1 MKKVLILT
9 AGFGEGHNAA
19 ARNLR
24 DALEQVSGDVQVEV
38 LDLFDSTYGRFN
50 TLVKKAHLGV
60 VRHAPTLWR
69 GIYAMLD
76 HVSFADSG
84 IGGLTRLRHA
94 LGDVLRVTQP
104 DCVVS
109 TYPAYAPVIKELFR
123 DHSEKPFRF
132 ITVVTDSIS
141 VNAAWHRAP
150 SDVFI
155 VANEPTATVM
165 RAAGVEESRIRPLG
179 FPVSPHFANPA
190 HTPVLLDDDGPI
202 RLLYVINHGKKKAG
216 AVLERLLEIDRTH
229 LTITVG
235 RDAELKAELME
246 RFAKQL
252 HRVQILGWTNQMPTL
267 MLTHHAL
274 IGKAGG
280 AIVQEAIAARC
291 PMIVN
296 QIIPGQEEG
305 NARLIQQL
313 GLGAVADRNREVPG
327 ILEDAFAKNAR
338 LWREWRAN
346 LTKVSRPDASLRI
359 AELVLEECNDRGDW
373 TKFAPPAPEIVE
385 LPHASPRPAIPA
397 AAISPSSV
405 VSQPTQTGAPT
416 IVDGTQARRA
426 LLCDFHIHSNYS
438 DGKLTVPELVD
449 FYGPRGFDCICVTDH
464 LADPRRL
471 IGKLSKLSNLV
482 LAESQLD
489 EYFEVLAR
497 ERRRAW
503 RKYGMLLLTG
513 IEFNKDGL
521 SKKSSAHLLGID
533 LQAPIASSLDLA
545 ETIAH
550 IHTQG
555 GLAVASHPHVFKSE
569 WGKNTLYLWENQD
582 LFAPLLDAWEI
593 ANRNDIFAP
602 VGLKRLPFI
611 ANSDFH
617 KPKHIYSWKTLL
629 QCEKDVEAIKSCIR
643 RNEHVSITLYREG
656 GLLPMATREALGV
669 PELKQAQVSNPIA
682 ARLLVAGQNGPLEDT
697 YPFRLGLSR

>member
-24 DALEQVSGDVQVEV
+24 DALELVSDDVQVEV
-38 LDLFDSTYGRFN
+38 LDLFESTYGRFN
-50 TLVKKAHLGV
+50 TLVKRAHLGV
-60 VRHAPTLWR
+60 VRHTPTLWR

-76 HVSFADSG
+76 NVSFADNG

-109 TYPAYAPVIKELFR
+109 TYPAYAPVIRELFR

-132 ITVVTDSIS
+132 VTIVTDSIS

-150 SDVFI
+150 SDVFV
-155 VANEPTATVM
+155 VANEPTATVL
-165 RAAGVEESRIRPLG
+165 RAAGVEAARICPFG
-179 FPVSPHFANPA
+179 FPVSPYFAQPDLNP
-190 HTPVLLDDDGPI
+190 TTLDDDSPI

-216 AVLERLLEIDRTH
+216 AVLERLLELPRTH

-246 RFAKQL
+246 RFVKQA
-252 HRVQILGWTNQMPTL
+252 HRVQVLGWTNQMPAL
-267 MLTHHAL
+267 MLSHHVL

-280 AIVQEAIAARC
+280 AMVQEAIAARC

-313 GLGAVADRNREVPG
+313 GLGAVADRNRDVPG
-327 ILEDAFAKNAR
+327 ILLDAFAKNGR

-346 LTKVSRPDASLRI
+346 LAKVSRPDAALRI
-359 AELVLEECNDRGDW
+359 AELVLDECNDHGDW
-373 TKFAPPAPEIVE
+373 TKFAPRPPEVLPTPPSAPAGV
-385 LPHASPRPAIPA
+385 
-397 AAISPSSV
+397 SV
-405 VSQPTQTGAPT
+405 GPL
-416 IVDGTQARRA
+416 IVDGTHSRRA
-426 LLCDFHIHSNYS
+426 LLCDLHIHSNYS

-449 FYGPRGFDCICVTDH
+449 FYGPRGFDCICITDH

-471 IGKLSKLSNLV
+471 MGKLSKLSNLV
-482 LAESQLD
+482 LAERQLD

-503 RKYGMLLLTG
+503 RKYGMHLLTG

-521 SKKSSAHLLGID
+521 TKKSSAHLLGID
-533 LQAPIASSLDLA
+533 LQSPIASSLDLS
-545 ETIAH
+545 ETIAQ
-550 IHTQG
+550 IQAQG
-555 GLAVASHPHVFKSE
+555 GMAVASHPHVFKSE

-582 LFAPLLDAWEI
+582 HYAPLLDAWEI

-629 QCEKDVEAIKSCIR
+629 QCEKDPDAIKTCIR

-656 GLLPMATREALGV
+656 GLLPMASREERPA
-669 PELKQAQVSNPIA
+669 PEFKVAREMDLTAG
-682 ARLLVAGQNGPLEDT
+682 RLLAAGA
-697 YPFRLGLSR
+697 

>member
-24 DALEQVSGDVQVEV
+24 DALELVSGEVQVEV
-38 LDLFDSTYGRFN
+38 LDLFESTYGRFN
-50 TLVKKAHLGV
+50 SLVKQAHLRV

-76 HVSFADSG
+76 HVPFADSG

-94 LGDVLRVTQP
+94 LGDVLSVTQP

-109 TYPAYAPVIKELFR
+109 TYPAYAPVIRELFR

-132 ITVVTDSIS
+132 ITIVTDSIS

-150 SDVFI
+150 SDVFV
-155 VANEPTATVM
+155 VANEPTATVL
-165 RAAGVEESRIRPLG
+165 RAAGVEAQRIRPLG
-179 FPVSPHFANPA
+179 FPVSPQFANSELVP
-190 HTPVLLDDDGPI
+190 LSLDEDGPF
-202 RLLYVINHGKKKAG
+202 RLLYVINHGRRKAG
-216 AVLERLLEIDRTH
+216 AVLERLLELDRTH

-246 RFAKQL
+246 RFAKQA
-252 HRVQILGWTNQMPTL
+252 HRVQVLGWTNQMPAL
-267 MLTHHAL
+267 LLAHHVL

-280 AIVQEAIAARC
+280 AMVQEAIAARC

-305 NARLIQQL
+305 NARLLQQL
-313 GLGAVADRNREVPG
+313 GLGAVADRNREVPR
-327 ILEDAFAKNAR
+327 ILADAFAKNAR

-346 LTKVSRPDASLRI
+346 LTRVSRPDASLRI
-359 AELVLEECNDRGDW
+359 AALVLEQCTEPGDW
-373 TKFAPPAPEIVE
+373 TKFAPPAPPV
-385 LPHASPRPAIPA
+385 LPAPERTAIPGPA
-397 AAISPSSV
+397 
-405 VSQPTQTGAPT
+405 TPT
-416 IVDGTQARRA
+416 IVDGAQARRA
-426 LLCDFHIHSNYS
+426 LLCDFHIHSTYS

-482 LAESQLD
+482 LAERQLD
-489 EYFEVLAR
+489 EYFEVLAS

-521 SKKSSAHLLGID
+521 TRKSSAHLLGID
-533 LQAPIASSLDLA
+533 LQAPIAAALDLP

-550 IHTQG
+550 THTQG

-569 WGKNTLYLWENQD
+569 WGKNTLYLWEHQD

-629 QCEKDVEAIKSCIR
+629 HCDKDPDAIKACIR

-656 GLLPMATREALGV
+656 GLLPVALREAAPASPRQLHAV
-669 PELKQAQVSNPIA
+669 PVEPSDLAT
-682 ARLLVAGQNGPLEDT
+682 ARLLLA
-697 YPFRLGLSR
+697 SS

>member
-24 DALEQVSGDVQVEV
+24 DALELIAPDAQVEV
-38 LDLFDSTYGRFN
+38 LDLFESTYGRLN
-50 TLVKKAHLGV
+50 SLVKRAHLGV
-60 VRHAPTLWR
+60 VRYAPTLWR
-69 GIYAMLD
+69 GIYSLLD
-76 HVSFADSG
+76 HVSVADSG
-84 IGGLTRLRHA
+84 MGGLTRLRTA

-123 DHSEKPFRF
+123 DHAEKPFRLVT
-132 ITVVTDSIS
+132 IVTDSIS

-150 SDVFI
+150 SDAFV
-155 VANEPTATVM
+155 VANRPTATVLSV
-165 RAAGVEESRIRPLG
+165 AGVKPDIIHPLG
-179 FPVSPHFANPA
+179 FPVSPLFADEKLV
-190 HTPVLLDDDGPI
+190 PVPLTDDGPI
-202 RLLYVINHGKKKAG
+202 KLLYVVNHGKKKCG
-216 AVLERLLEIDRTH
+216 KVLDRLLENERVH
-229 LTITVG
+229 LTITTG
-235 RDAELKAELME
+235 RDAELKAELQD
-246 RFAKQL
+246 RFRDRSD
-252 HRVQILGWTNQMPTL
+252 RVQVLGWTNQMPAL

-291 PMIVN
+291 PLVIN

-305 NARLIQQL
+305 NARLVQQL

-327 ILEDAFAKNAR
+327 ILEEAFAKHAR
-338 LWREWRAN
+338 GWHEWRAN
-346 LTKVSRPDASLRI
+346 LLKHARPDAALRI
-359 AELVLEECNDRGDW
+359 AELVLKQCEDSGDW
-373 TKFAPPAPEIVE
+373 SKFATAPVKVLPDADTPAV
-385 LPHASPRPAIPA
+385 PA
-397 AAISPSSV
+397 
-405 VSQPTQTGAPT
+405 
-416 IVDGTQARRA
+416 IVDGTAARRS

-449 FYGPRGFDCICVTDH
+449 FYGPRGFDCICITDH
-464 LADPRRL
+464 LADPRRV

-482 LAESQLD
+482 LAESQLE
-489 EYFEVLAR
+489 EYFEVLDR

-503 RKYGMLLLTG
+503 RKHGMLVLSG

-521 SKKSSAHLLGID
+521 TKKSSAHLLGID
-533 LQAPIASSLDLA
+533 MQMPVASSLDLP
-545 ETIAH
+545 ETIAQLH
-550 IHTQG
+550 AQG
-555 GLAVASHPHVFKSE
+555 ALAVASHPHVFKSE

-582 LFAPLLDAWEI
+582 EFAPLLDAWEI

-629 QCEKDVEAIKSCIR
+629 QCEKDPDAIKACIR

-656 GLLPMATREALGV
+656 GLLPVLTRASQPVEPTARVARPKPAVAML
-669 PELKQAQVSNPIA
+669 QV
-682 ARLLVAGQNGPLEDT
+682 VNG
-697 YPFRLGLSR
+697 

>member
-24 DALEQVSGDVQVEV
+24 DALELISSDVQVEV
-38 LDLFDSTYGRFN
+38 LDLFESSYGRLN
-50 TLVKKAHLGV
+50 SLVKSAHLGV

-94 LGDVLRVTQP
+94 LGDVLNVTQP

-132 ITVVTDSIS
+132 VTVITDSIS

-150 SDVFI
+150 SDVFV
-155 VANEPTATVM
+155 VANEPTATVL
-165 RAAGVEESRIRPLG
+165 RAAGVDASRIRPLG
-179 FPVSPHFANPA
+179 FPVSPQFANPDLV
-190 HTPVLLDDDGPI
+190 PIPLDDDGPI

-216 AVLERLLEIDRTH
+216 AVLERLLELDRTH

-246 RFAKQL
+246 RFAKQA
-252 HRVQILGWTNQMPTL
+252 HRVQVLGWTNQMPTL
-267 MLTHHAL
+267 MLTHHVL

-280 AIVQEAIAARC
+280 AMVQEAIAARC

-313 GLGAVADRNREVPG
+313 GLGAVAGRNRDVPG
-327 ILEDAFAKNAR
+327 LLEDALAKNAR
-338 LWREWRAN
+338 IWREWRRN
-346 LTKVSRPDASLRI
+346 LEKVSRPDASLRI
-359 AELVLEECNDRGDW
+359 AGLVLEQCNEHGDW
-373 TKFAPPAPEIVE
+373 RKFAPPAPEG
-385 LPHASPRPAIPA
+385 LPAPKLEAVTITALPA
-397 AAISPSSV
+397 
-405 VSQPTQTGAPT
+405 

-464 LADPRRL
+464 LADPRRV

-503 RKYGMLLLTG
+503 RKYGMLVLAGL
-513 IEFNKDGL
+513 EFNKDGL
-521 SKKSSAHLLGID
+521 TKKSSAHLLGID
-533 LQAPIASSLDLA
+533 LQGSIASSLDLT

-629 QCEKDVEAIKSCIR
+629 QCDKDMDAIKACIR

-656 GLLPMATREALGV
+656 GLLPVTTRLERPVDFSERPGV
-669 PELKQAQVSNPIA
+669 RESAAEGPPARFAQSIPVVGII
-682 ARLLVAGQNGPLEDT
+682 
-697 YPFRLGLSR
+697 

>member
-24 DALEQVSGDVQVEV
+24 DALELASGDVQVEV
-38 LDLFDSTYGRFN
+38 LDLFESTYGRFN
-50 TLVKKAHLGV
+50 TLVKQAHLGV

-132 ITVVTDSIS
+132 VTVVTDSIS

-150 SDVFI
+150 SDVY
-155 VANEPTATVM
+155 VVPNEPTATVL
-165 RAAGVEESRIRPLG
+165 RAAGVAAERLRPLG
-179 FPVSPHFANPA
+179 FPVSPQFASPDII
-190 HTPVLLDDDGPI
+190 PLPLDDDGPI
-202 RLLYVINHGKKKAG
+202 RLLYVINHGRKKAG
-216 AVLERLLEIDRTH
+216 AVLERLLDLNHHTH
-229 LTITVG
+229 LTITCG
-235 RDAELKAELME
+235 RDAELKAGLME
-246 RFAKQL
+246 RFAKQA
-252 HRVQILGWTNQMPTL
+252 HRVQVLGWTNQMPTL

-291 PMIVN
+291 PMVVN

-346 LTKVSRPDASLRI
+346 LVKVARPDASRRI

-373 TKFAPPAPEIVE
+373 TKFAPPAPNPEGVAVT
-385 LPHASPRPAIPA
+385 ASPA
-397 AAISPSSV
+397 
-405 VSQPTQTGAPT
+405 
-416 IVDGTQARRA
+416 IVDGTASHRA

-489 EYFEVLAR
+489 EYFDVLAR

-503 RKYGMLLLTG
+503 RKYGMHLLTG

-521 SKKSSAHLLGID
+521 TKKSSAHMLGID
-533 LQAPIASSLDLA
+533 LQAPVASSLDLP

-550 IHTQG
+550 LHAQG
-555 GLAVASHPHVFKSE
+555 ALAVASHPHVFKSE

-593 ANRNDIFAP
+593 ANRNEIFAP

-617 KPKHIYSWKTLL
+617 KPKHIYSSKTLL
-629 QCEKDVEAIKSCIR
+629 QCDKDVDAIKSCIR

-656 GLLPMATREALGV
+656 GLLPLAAREEA
-669 PELKQAQVSNPIA
+669 PAPFLKIPTASLAPPAISA
-682 ARLLVAGQNGPLEDT
+682 ARLLVAA
-697 YPFRLGLSR
+697 S

>member
-1 MKKVLILT
+1 MKKVIILT

-24 DALEQVSGDVQVEV
+24 DALETVSSDVQVEV
-38 LDLFDSTYGRFN
+38 LDLFDSTYGRLN
-50 TLVKKAHLGV
+50 ALVKRAHLGV

-76 HVSFADSG
+76 HVPFADSG
-84 IGGLTRLRHA
+84 LGGLTRLRHA

-109 TYPAYAPVIKELFR
+109 TYPAYAPIINEMFR
-123 DHSEKPFRF
+123 DHAEKPFRF
-132 ITVVTDSIS
+132 VTVVTDSIS

-150 SDVFI
+150 SDLFV
-155 VANEPTATVM
+155 VANELTATVL
-165 RAAGVEESRIRPLG
+165 RAAGVEVERIRPLG
-179 FPVSPHFANPA
+179 FPVSPQFASPDVV
-190 HTPVLLDDDGPI
+190 PLSLDDDGPI
-202 RLLYVINHGKKKAG
+202 RLLYVVNHGKQKTG
-216 AVLERLLEIDRTH
+216 AVLERLLDLNRQTH
-229 LTITVG
+229 LTITCG
-235 RDAELKAELME
+235 RDAKLKADLME
-246 RFAKQL
+246 RFADQA
-252 HRVQILGWTNQMPTL
+252 HRVQVLGWTNQMPTL
-267 MLTHHAL
+267 LLTHHVV

-280 AIVQEAIAARC
+280 AIVQEAIAARI
-291 PMIVN
+291 PMVVN

-305 NARLIQQL
+305 NARLLQQL
-313 GLGAVADRNREVPG
+313 GLGAVATRKREVPG
-327 ILEDAFAKNAR
+327 ILESAFAKDAR
-338 LWREWRAN
+338 LWREWRTN
-346 LTKVSRPDASLRI
+346 LMKVSRPDASLRI
-359 AELVLEECNDRGDW
+359 AELVIEECQDRGDW
-373 TKFAPPAPEIVE
+373 TKFMPPAPE
-385 LPHASPRPAIPA
+385 LSPVPSKPAAFVAGPAILN
-397 AAISPSSV
+397 
-405 VSQPTQTGAPT
+405 
-416 IVDGTQARRA
+416 GTATRRA

-438 DGKLTVPELVD
+438 DGILTVPEIVD

-471 IGKLSKLSNLV
+471 IGKLSRLSNLV
-482 LAESQLD
+482 LAEGQLD
-489 EYFEVLAR
+489 EYFDVLNR

-521 SKKSSAHLLGID
+521 TKKSSAHLLG
-533 LQAPIASSLDLA
+533 LDLHSPVA
-545 ETIAH
+545 SGMDLPETIAQLH
-550 IHTQG
+550 AQG
-555 GLAVASHPHVFKSE
+555 ALAVASHPHVFKSD
-569 WGKNTLYLWENQD
+569 WGKNTLYLWENQE

-629 QCEKDVEAIKSCIR
+629 QCEKEVDAIKSCIR

-656 GLLPMATREALGV
+656 GLLPVAARSEPVMAPASDLI
-669 PELKQAQVSNPIA
+669 PAAPAIAA
-682 ARLLVAGQNGPLEDT
+682 ARLLPAGV
-697 YPFRLGLSR
+697 

>member
-1 MKKVLILT
+1 MLKRNRMKKVLILT

-24 DALEQVSGDVQVEV
+24 DALELVSSDVQVEV
-38 LDLFDSTYGRFN
+38 LDLFESTYGRFN
-50 TLVKKAHLGV
+50 ALVKRAHLGV

-76 HVSFADSG
+76 HVPFADSG

-132 ITVVTDSIS
+132 VTVVTDSIS

-150 SDVFI
+150 SDVFV
-155 VANEPTATVM
+155 VANEPTATVL
-165 RAAGVEESRIRPLG
+165 RAAGVDAERIRPLG
-179 FPVSPHFANPA
+179 FPVSPQFASPDLV
-190 HTPVLLDDDGPI
+190 PLPLDDDGPV
-202 RLLYVINHGKKKAG
+202 RLLYVINHGKKKTG
-216 AVLERLLEIDRTH
+216 AVLERLLDLDQQTH
-229 LTITVG
+229 LTITCG
-235 RDAELKAELME
+235 RDAELKADLME
-246 RFAKQL
+246 RFASQA
-252 HRVQILGWTNQMPTL
+252 HRVQVLGWTNQMPTL
-267 MLTHHAL
+267 LLTHHVL

-280 AIVQEAIAARC
+280 AIVQEAIAARI
-291 PMIVN
+291 PMVVN

-327 ILEDAFAKNAR
+327 ILEDAFAKTAR
-338 LWREWRAN
+338 QWHEWRAN
-346 LTKVSRPDASLRI
+346 LMKVSRPDASLRI

-373 TKFAPPAPEIVE
+373 EKFAPAPPEVLPAPKTE
-385 LPHASPRPAIPA
+385 ATAFTAAPA
-397 AAISPSSV
+397 
-405 VSQPTQTGAPT
+405 
-416 IVDGTQARRA
+416 IVDGTAARRA

-449 FYGPRGFDCICVTDH
+449 FYGPRGFDCICITDH

-503 RKYGMLLLTG
+503 RKYGMHLLAG

-521 SKKSSAHLLGID
+521 TKKSSAHLLGID
-533 LQAPIASSLDLA
+533 LQAPVASSLDLP

-550 IHTQG
+550 LHAQG
-555 GLAVASHPHVFKSE
+555 ALAVASHPHVFKSD

-629 QCEKDVEAIKSCIR
+629 QCEKDVDAIKSCIR

-656 GLLPMATREALGV
+656 GLLPLTTREESPV
-669 PELKQAQVSNPIA
+669 PVLKLPA
-682 ARLLVAGQNGPLEDT
+682 ARETPPDISAARMLVAGA
-697 YPFRLGLSR
+697 